1 MEKKQFFETLKK
13 FKTTIALALLTIV
26 LAVSYNMF
34 YHQLTYES
42 SEFILFVRTNG
53 TVRDLELNVHFYN
66 LSYSK
71 FEIISNKYFMARVY
85 SLWPQYVTISV
96 DEINSSKP
104 VMIKLSSL
112 SPVGNL
118 SFDSNYPLFYCDD
131 YSSKIPS
138 NVTEIG
144 LYSAIYAKD
153 ALGIRIRSDSDW
165 KLGEVSNSKIQWSPF
180 SYSKTTTLS
189 AYFSLIV
196 VTLLFTVI
204 FALIDH
210 YNEQK
215 FRPWLT
221 FMFTFL
227 MIAIYILEGTSIDLL
242 IHNYSTAS
250 LLLLS
255 IFSFLFHRDYSH
267 LFNNITVFIVSGMT
281 IEYWLRNTK
290 FKYKLFWFL
299 FPAFVS
305 SCFSIYSL
313 ASSHWPSIGA
323 SFWIIGQSITSFCYI
338 CNNYNNKKRI
348 TFDSISDIIFILFS
362 GFCFLSSTY
371 SYFAELAFYKFDET
385 QKTLAG
391 GHIIFFFAFTVLLLA
406 LIIFASKRLVRKFS
420 FIREAIKELEA
431 KQ

>member
-1 MEKKQFFETLKK
+1 MGLKSITQLLSYKIAGFSISNLTLRKMEKKQFFETLKK
-13 FKTTIALALLTIV
+13 FKTTIALALLTIF
-26 LAVSYNMF
+26 LAASYNMF

-42 SEFILFVRTNG
+42 SEFIVFVRTNG

-85 SLWPQYVTISV
+85 SLWPQSVTISV

-104 VMIKLSSL
+104 VMIKLSSFF
-112 SPVGNL
+112 PVGNL

-131 YSSKIPS
+131 YSSKVPS

-153 ALGIRIRSDSDW
+153 ALGIRIRSASEW

-204 FALIDH
+204 
-210 YNEQK
+210 YYYSKQK
-215 FRPWLT
+215 FNPWLT
-221 FMFTFL
+221 FTFTFL
-227 MIAIYILEGTSIDLL
+227 MIAIYILEGTGIDLL

-255 IFSFLFHRDYSH
+255 IFSFLFHGDYSH
-267 LFNNITVFIVSGMT
+267 LFGNVTVFI
-281 IEYWLRNTK
+281 
-290 FKYKLFWFL
+290 
-299 FPAFVS
+299 
-305 SCFSIYSL
+305 
-313 ASSHWPSIGA
+313 
-323 SFWIIGQSITSFCYI
+323 TS
-338 CNNYNNKKRI
+338 
-348 TFDSISDIIFILFS
+348 
-362 GFCFLSSTY
+362 
-371 SYFAELAFYKFDET
+371 
-385 QKTLAG
+385 
-391 GHIIFFFAFTVLLLA
+391 
-406 LIIFASKRLVRKFS
+406 
-420 FIREAIKELEA
+420 
-431 KQ
+431 